1 MSTYVITVTVFY
13 VLRPMVILY
22 SFCNFTYM
30 CDLERKAN
38 IKIEHHAMLP
48 NSKEMIKNI
57 YLNKEVYKIYQNIFR
72 ILKKETFSRLK

>member
-1 MSTYVITVTVFY
+1 
-13 VLRPMVILY
+13 
-22 SFCNFTYM
+22 M